1 MSPNYVHYYFIN
13 SNYFIPLT
21 ASAVRRF
28 KIDVSIDH
36 LKDIEVASLMI
47 TDLLNQLRVCTVT
60 GSLYTLFAHPPT
72 TCPIFYPN
80 LAKTET
86 GKRKT
91 YDDKDNENTSMKK
104 EKKGSITNTTGKKL
118 FIPKGMIGR
127 YYSDFLEVNRTCAHG
142 ENCRFT
148 HAVYPDGFEGNN
160 AKIFEEY
167 INSAYGLSFVKK
179 NSSEKK

>member
-1 MSPNYVHYYFIN
+1 
-13 SNYFIPLT
+13 
-21 ASAVRRF
+21 
-28 KIDVSIDH
+28 
-36 LKDIEVASLMI
+36 
-47 TDLLNQLRVCTVT
+47 
-60 GSLYTLFAHPPT
+60 
-72 TCPIFYPN
+72 
-80 LAKTET
+80 
-86 GKRKT
+86 
-91 YDDKDNENTSMKK
+91 
-104 EKKGSITNTTGKKL
+104 
-118 FIPKGMIGR
+118 MIGR